1 MGRMLTSVMPGLLV
15 LLISLSQSS
24 AAAGGGVKG
33 ASRDRSL
40 DSLRVRSHERYFE
53 EEYSREGSHHLM
65 VPPPPSSVSTS
76 SFPNIDLSRDGSPQ
90 NEPSVRISHKN
101 PNRMVA
107 AWRDFR
113 TGSNPAVRR
122 VGYTFSDD
130 AGLSWSEVQLLP
142 QIYIEEGYTRHS
154 DPAVAVDTAG
164 NFYIA
169 TVALNNNNSNLK
181 IIVFKTD
188 PSFDTFDQ
196 AYFVPTDTA
205 PNFYDKEYIE
215 CDLNPSSP
223 FVNNLY
229 IVWSGPSFS
238 RSTDGGITWSS
249 AIRPGDP
256 DIGGNFAPDLCVAPD
271 GGVCTTFLGGSI
283 IEFDRST
290 DGGVSFGYHTVVD
303 TLGNGGS
310 TNPRGFTSI
319 AADISGGPR
328 RGWLYVVWADNKTGD
343 LDIFLSVSRDNGLT
357 WSAPRRVNDDSLGN
371 GKEQFWPWIAVD
383 DRGVVSIVYSDTRNT
398 PNLSIFETYLA
409 YSWDGGITFTNRLTS
424 TAQSTRNTPN
434 GDVRFGDYI
443 GIDSW
448 GKHTVQVWTDERFG
462 GFDMS
467 VYTATLDTL
476 PLVTYSGVTMNV
488 RGGWNMLSLPLL
500 PSNQPASFVFPGSSG
515 FLPLA
520 YTTTYELRDTIQT
533 GSGYWVRYPS
543 GGSYPIT
550 GDTLLTDT
558 VDVAAGWNL
567 VGSITRPIPAG
578 SVTSDPPGIMTS
590 GFFGYDGSY
599 EHASTIEPGQA
610 YWVKVYQSGRLIL
623 SSGAAATP
631 GSNIRIVDL
640 GDRPP
645 APPEPSSAAVPIPA
659 TFSLGQNYPNPFNP
673 STQISYSVP
682 SSPGRVTLT
691 VYDILGREVAT
702 LVNEVKQPGV
712 YHAAWNA
719 ANYSSGI
726 YTYRLKFTP
735 LRVGGTGTARG
746 YSEVRKMVL
755 AR

>member
-1 MGRMLTSVMPGLLV
+1 MTRIVTVTTLFTLLLAAV
-15 LLISLSQSS
+15 LFPAS
-24 AAAGGGVKG
+24 AAAGGGTKPKF
-33 ASRDRSL
+33 SRASL

-53 EEYSREGSHHLM
+53 EQYRMEGAHPM
-65 VPPPPSSVSTS
+65 MAPPPPSSVFTS
-76 SFPNIDLSRDGSPQ
+76 PFPNIDLSRDASPQ

-122 VGYTFSDD
+122 VGYTFSTD
-130 AGLSWSEVQLLP
+130 AGLSWSDVLLLP
-142 QIYIEEGYTRHS
+142 QIYIDAGYTRHS
-154 DPAVAVDTAG
+154 DPAVCVDTAG
-164 NFYIA
+164 DFYIA
-169 TVALNNNNSNLK
+169 TIALNDNNSNLK
-181 IIVFKTD
+181 VLVFKSN
-188 PSFDTFDQ
+188 PLFDEFDQ
-196 AYFVPTDTA
+196 AYFVPSDTA

-215 CDLNPSSP
+215 CDLNPASP

-229 IVWSGPSFS
+229 IVWSGPNFS
-238 RSTDGGITWSS
+238 RSTDAGVTWSS

-256 DIGGNFAPDLCVAPD
+256 NIGGNFAPDLCVAPD
-271 GGVCTTFLGGSI
+271 GGVCTTFLGGNI

-310 TNPRGFTSI
+310 VNPPGFTSI
-319 AADISGGPR
+319 AADLTSGPR
-328 RGWLYVVWADNKTGD
+328 RGWLYVTWADNKTGD
-343 LDIFLSVSRDNGLT
+343 LDVFLSASRDNGLS
-357 WSAPRRVNDDSLGN
+357 WSAPRRVNNDTLGN

-383 DRGVVSIVYSDTRNT
+383 DRGVISIVYSDTRNT
-398 PNLSIFETYLA
+398 PSLSIFETYLA
-409 YSWDGGITFTNRLTS
+409 YSWDGGITFTNRLIS

-443 GIDSW
+443 GLDSW
-448 GKHTVQVWTDERFG
+448 GKHTVPVWTDERFG

-467 VYTATLDTL
+467 IYTATLDTL

-488 RGGWNMLSLPLL
+488 RAGWNMLSLPVL
-500 PSNQPASFVFPGSSG
+500 PSGIPASLVFPGSAG
-515 FLPLA
+515 VPIA
-520 YTTTYELRDTIQT
+520 YTTAYEFRDTIRT
-533 GSGYWVRYPS
+533 GLGYWVRYAS
-543 GGSYPIT
+543 DGSFPIT
-550 GDTLLTDT
+550 GDTLSTDT
-558 VDVAAGWNL
+558 VEVTTGWNL
-567 VGSITRPIPAG
+567 IGSVTRPVATG
-578 SVTSDPPGIMTS
+578 SVTSDPPAIMTS
-590 GFFGYDGSY
+590 GFFGYNGSY
-599 EHASTIEPGQA
+599 VHASTIEPGKA

-631 GSNIRIVDL
+631 GKTIRIVDL
-640 GDRPP
+640 GERPP
-645 APPEPSSAAVPIPA
+645 DPPEPATAIVPVPA

-673 STQISYSVP
+673 TTQISYSVP
-682 SSPGRVTLT
+682 ASPGRVTLA

-712 YHAAWNA
+712 YHASWNA
-719 ANYSSGI
+719 ADYSSGI

-735 LRVGGTGTARG
+735 LRVGGTGTGRAF
-746 YSEVRKMVL
+746 SEVKKMVL

>member
-1 MGRMLTSVMPGLLV
+1 MERILTSVMPGLLV

-53 EEYSREGSHHLM
+53 EEYSKEGSHPLM
-65 VPPPPSSVSTS
+65 APPPPRSVNTS
-76 SFPNIDLSRDGSPQ
+76 SFPNIDISGDTFPQ

-122 VGYTFSDD
+122 VGYSFSTD
-130 AGLSWSEVQLLP
+130 AGLSWGDVQLLP
-142 QIYIEEGYTRHS
+142 QIYNEAGFTRHS
-154 DPAVAVDTAG
+154 DPAVCVDTGG

-169 TVALNNNNSNLK
+169 TVALNNNNGNGKL
-181 IIVFKTD
+181 IVFKSNPLGD
-188 PSFDTFDQ
+188 YFDQ
-196 AYFVPTDTA
+196 AYFVPTDTV
-205 PNFYDKEYIE
+205 PNFYDKEYIV
-215 CDLNPSSP
+215 CDLTPTSP

-229 IVWSGPSFS
+229 VAWTGPNFS
-238 RSTDGGITWSS
+238 RSTDGGVTWSPS
-249 AIRPGDP
+249 ISYGDP
-256 DIGGNFAPDLCVAPD
+256 SIGGDFAPDVCVAPD
-271 GGVCTTFLGGSI
+271 GGVCVSSLGGSVL
-283 IEFDRST
+283 EFDRST
-290 DGGVSFGYHTVVD
+290 DGGVSFGYHAQVD
-303 TLGNGGS
+303 TLGNGAS
-310 TNPRGFTSI
+310 INPPGFTSI
-319 AADISGGPR
+319 AADLSPGPR
-328 RGWLYVVWADNKTGD
+328 KGWLYIVWSDNKSGD
-343 LDIFLSVSRDNGLT
+343 LDVYLSASRDNGAT
-357 WSAPRRVNDDSLGN
+357 WTAPRRVNNDSLGN

-383 DRGVVSIVYSDTRNT
+383 DRGVISVVYSDTRNT

-409 YSWDGGITFTNRLTS
+409 YSWDGGITFTNRLIS
-424 TAQSTRNTPN
+424 SAQSTRNTPN
-434 GDVRFGDYI
+434 GSVRFGDYI

-448 GKHTVQVWTDERFG
+448 GKHTVPVWTDERFG

-467 VYTATLDTL
+467 IYTATLDTL
-476 PLVTYSGVTMNV
+476 PLVTYSGLTMNT
-488 RGGWNMLSLPLL
+488 RAGWNMLSLPLL
-500 PSNQPASFVFPGSSG
+500 PSNQPATFVFPGAAG
-515 FLPLA
+515 IPIA
-520 YTTTYELRDTIQT
+520 YTTTYEYRDTIET
-533 GSGYWVRYPS
+533 GTGYWVRYNAGS
-543 GGSYPIT
+543 SYPIT

-567 VGSITRPIPAG
+567 VGSITRPIPAA
-578 SVTSDPPGIMTS
+578 SVTSDPPGIVTS
-590 GFFGYDGSY
+590 VFFGYDGSY
-599 EHASTIEPGQA
+599 EHASTIEPGKA

-645 APPEPSSAAVPIPA
+645 APPEPSTAAVPVPA

-673 STQISYSVP
+673 STQITYSVP

-691 VYDILGREVAT
+691 VYDILGREVAM

-712 YHAAWNA
+712 YHASWNG
-719 ANYSSGI
+719 ANYSSGV